1 MVYRPESIERRLAKL
16 GQYAEDLAGL
26 LPADFESYV
35 TDRRAKYAI
44 ERLLLLIT
52 ETVLDILDHAL
63 SAKHEVVSDGYE
75 DILRGAHAHGIL
87 STSRFRQLE
96 GIGGFRNVLAH
107 EYLALRDEEVY
118 AHAVKLRDLLP
129 ALESDLESI
138 VADQ

>member
-52 ETVLDILDHAL
+52 ETVLDHAL